1 MLSRQADC
9 NKQSPAAIF
18 TLMWSGRAKVRL
30 DKNARHSSKKK
41 KHKI

>member
-18 TLMWSGRAKVRL
+18 TLMWSGGAKTAR
-30 DKNARHSSKKK
+30 DKKARRSSKKK